1 MNLAIIIMTAVLV
14 ITLSSPIGVYLGVNA
29 AKKKDFK
36 SHRKIQNVIF
46 IICVLGVLVL
56 EGLIKSVGGSG
67 SLASQSDYY
76 GTNFFKYTLF
86 SHIIVAILSYLI
98 WAILIVV
105 SNIAYTK
112 SLPGKLSNF
121 HKIVGFVIFIGLV
134 YTAITALLVYL
145 MTLNLI

>member
-1 MNLAIIIMTAVLV
+1 MNLAFIIMTAVLV
-14 ITLSSPIGVYLGVNA
+14 ITLFSPIGVYLGVNA

-76 GTNFFKYTLF
+76 ETNFFKYTLF
-86 SHIIVAILSYLI
+86 SILFKIQEPQLKILSNKGCTI
-98 WAILIVV
+98 
-105 SNIAYTK
+105 
-112 SLPGKLSNF
+112 SL
-121 HKIVGFVIFIGLV
+121 
-134 YTAITALLVYL
+134 
-145 MTLNLI
+145 